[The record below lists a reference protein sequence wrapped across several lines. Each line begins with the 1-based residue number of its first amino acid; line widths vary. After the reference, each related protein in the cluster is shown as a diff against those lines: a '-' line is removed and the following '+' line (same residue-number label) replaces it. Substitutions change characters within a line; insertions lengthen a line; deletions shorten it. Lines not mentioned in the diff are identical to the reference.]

1 MNVWK
6 QEWVARDWGLGVT
19 SDWWLNT
26 TFGYHHDLYSAAHFV
41 ILSGVKCRM
50 FENVKAEQWELSR
63 RIWRRSNPALPFE
76 PIEPALRR
84 FPCVPVRFPPH
95 ILYIYKRQGKWY
107 NKVIHNAIWKPQ
119 KNVWKSHRKHLLIH
133 RLIHLSTKIF
143 NRRFL
148 RCRQASSQ
156 SVRSETTPYS
166 QLFTKSFT

>member
-1 MNVWK
+1 MDVWK
-6 QEWVARDWGLGVT
+6 QGLEI
-19 SDWWLNT
+19 SSYY
-26 TFGYHHDLYSAAHFV
+26 FRASPYFYSAAHFV

-63 RIWRRSNPALPFE
+63 RICRCPK
-76 PIEPALRR
+76 PALRR

-95 ILYIYKRQGKWY
+95 ILCIYKRQGKWY
-107 NKVIHNAIWKPQ
+107 NEVIHNAIWKPQ